1 MNEDLANNARRVLEA
16 APVSLEMPAGTGK
29 THLLSAAVTV
39 AAMEG
44 KRSLVLT
51 HTNAG
56 VSAIR
61 KRLKEFEAASSMVR
75 VETLTSWALRIVRSY
90 PNIAGVSDSAIF
102 DPQRSDEYV
111 EGATRALGNSS
122 IKKMHE
128 LSFEYLFV
136 DEYQDC
142 TTGHHEFVQSLSTAI
157 LKTVILGDPLQA
169 IFSFTGPLADW
180 ETDVIPHYPGLDLA
194 QIPHRW
200 KNSNPQL
207 GEWLLN
213 IRASLQEGHTFNAR
227 EHSSAGLRYVPVD
240 RTAALTAA
248 GQVNSLARNRESVVL
263 LVAQR
268 DRMPSYAQLLSGRA
282 VLMEEVSGGFMREWL
297 ATGDFPLP
305 PDGNPLLA
313 LWLAKFLK
321 ACAVGTTPIDSRVC
335 KKLENG
341 ETLLKLRNKELL
353 RIRPVVEALES
364 LRTNPTYQ
372 QLVQSAKNIRVL
384 GSPAIYIYRWEAWRD
399 TIEAIRRTVGNGLTP
414 IENFS
419 QVREQLRWRSRSEHQ
434 VIVSRTVLVKGL
446 EYDHIVI
453 SKLSD
458 FTDLRDLYV
467 ALSRARKSVTIIGDK
482 PEITL
487 RRKGG
492 SRASS
497 KTKAKDTPKSQPA
510 TLF

>member
-1 MNEDLANNARRVLEA
+1 MNEDLADNARRVLEA

-56 VSAIR
+56 VNAIR
-61 KRLKEFEAASSMVR
+61 KRLKEFKAASSMVR

-90 PNIAGVSDSAIF
+90 PKIAEVSDSAIF

-111 EGATRALGNSS
+111 AGATRALGNSS

-128 LSFEYLFV
+128 LSFDYLFV

-142 TTGHHEFVQSLSTAI
+142 TAGHHEFVQSLSTAI
-157 LKTVILGDPLQA
+157 PRTVILGDPLQA
-169 IFSFTGPLADW
+169 IFSFTGSLADW

-200 KNSNPQL
+200 KDSNPQL

-227 EHSSAGLRYVPVD
+227 EHRAVGLCHIRASGFLPPVVA
-240 RTAALTAA
+240 REC
-248 GQVNSLARNRESVVL
+248 GKLAKNGESVVI
-263 LVAQR
+263 LVSQQGQ
-268 DRMPSYAQLLSGRA
+268 MPSYAQPLSGRA
-282 VLMEEVSGGFMREWL
+282 VLMEEVSGSFMRKWL

-305 PDGNPLLA
+305 PDGDPLLA

-321 ACAVGTTPIDSRVC
+321 ECAVGAGSIDSRVC
-335 KKLENG
+335 EKLENG

-364 LRTNPTYQ
+364 LRTNPTYE
-372 QLVQSAKNIRVL
+372 QLVQSAKSIGALRH
-384 GSPAIYIYRWEAWRD
+384 PAIYRREAWRD
-399 TIEAIRRTVGNGLTP
+399 TIEAIRRTTGNELTP

-419 QVREQLRWRSRSEHQ
+419 QVREQLRWRSRSGHQ

-453 SKLSD
+453 SNLSD
-458 FTDLRDLYV
+458 FTDPHDLYV
-467 ALSRARKSVTIIGDK
+467 ALSRARKSITIIGK
-482 PEITL
+482 TSRITL
-487 RRKGG
+487 KKQKVKADRNN
-492 SRASS
+492 A
-497 KTKAKDTPKSQPA
+497 TKEKPLIQSM
-510 TLF
+510 LF

>member
-1 MNEDLANNARRVLEA
+1 MHDDLADNARRVLEV

-29 THLLSAAVTV
+29 THLLSAAVTI
-39 AAMEG
+39 AAAEG

-56 VSAIR
+56 VNAIR
-61 KRLKEFEAASSMVR
+61 KRLKEFGAASSMVR

-90 PNIAGVSDSAIF
+90 PKIAGVSDSAIF
-102 DPQRSDEYV
+102 NPQRSDEYV
-111 EGATRALGNSS
+111 KGATRALGNSS

-157 LKTVILGDPLQA
+157 PRTVILGDPLQA

-200 KNSNPQL
+200 KESNPQL

-213 IRASLQEGHTFNAR
+213 IRASLQEDHTFDAR
-227 EHSSAGLRYVPVD
+227 AHSSAGLRYVPVD

-248 GQVNSLARNRESVVL
+248 GQVNSLARNGESVVL

-268 DRMPSYAQLLSGRA
+268 DRMPSYAQLLGGRA
-282 VLMEEVSGGFMREWL
+282 VLMEEVGGDFMRKWL
-297 ATGDFPLP
+297 VTGDFPLP
-305 PDGNPLLA
+305 PDGDPLLA

-321 ACAVGTTPIDSRVC
+321 KCAVGAAPINDGVC
-335 KKLENG
+335 KKLENS

-364 LRTNPTYQ
+364 LRTNPTYE
-372 QLVQSAKNIRVL
+372 QLVQSAKSIGALRH
-384 GSPAIYIYRWEAWRD
+384 PAIYRREAWRD
-399 TIEAIRRTVGNGLTP
+399 TIEAIRRTTGNELTP

-446 EYDHIVI
+446 EYDHIVL
-453 SKLSD
+453 SNLSD

-467 ALSRARKSVTIIGDK
+467 ALSRARKSVTIIGAK

-492 SRASS
+492 SRASN

-510 TLF
+510 ALF